1 MDIRKTSTGIQ
12 HNFTWN
18 ELESQ
23 LRNLDIEL
31 RPDVQVY
38 FLDENDNA
46 LGYIIGSA
54 GNTRR
59 IAVTYFSEA
68 EGRMCMVSDASQ
80 TSSIP
85 VIAGG
90 IIDHDA
96 DPDAIVPVDMAV
108 QAFRTFFEHQT
119 ADDDL
124 VWVCTDWR

>member
-1 MDIRKTSTGIQ
+1 MDIRKTGTGIQ
-12 HNFTWN
+12 RDFAWE
-18 ELESQ
+18 ELEAQ
-23 LRNLDIEL
+23 LRSMDIEL

-38 FLDENDNA
+38 FLDENDET
-46 LGYIIGSA
+46 LGYIIASA

-68 EGRMCMVSDASQ
+68 EGRMCMVSDTSQ
-80 TSSIP
+80 TTRIP

-108 QAFRTFFEHQT
+108 QA
-119 ADDDL
+119 
-124 VWVCTDWR
+124 

>member
-1 MDIRKTSTGIQ
+1 MDIRKTGTGIQ
-12 HNFTWN
+12 RDFAWE
-18 ELESQ
+18 ELEAQ
-23 LRNLDIEL
+23 LRSMDIEL

-38 FLDENDNA
+38 FLDENDET
-46 LGYIIGSA
+46 LGYIIASA

-68 EGRMCMVSDASQ
+68 EGRMCMVSDTSQ
-80 TSSIP
+80 TTRIP

-108 QAFRTFFEHQT
+108 QAFWTFFHHQT

-124 VWVCTDWR
+124 LWVCTDW